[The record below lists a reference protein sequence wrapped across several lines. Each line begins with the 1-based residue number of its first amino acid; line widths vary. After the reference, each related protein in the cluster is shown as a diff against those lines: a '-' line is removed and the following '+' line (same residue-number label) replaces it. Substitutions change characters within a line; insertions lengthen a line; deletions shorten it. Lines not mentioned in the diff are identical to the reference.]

1 MAYGVGLLV
10 FLSAD
15 AEKSGGRPPC
25 RGKLLR
31 GFLVGVSVRL
41 LAYVADMPTPQ
52 YANNVPPQTPP
63 KPKKLE
69 QRLAEAIRARGFA
82 LETEKAYWMWT
93 RQFILHFDM
102 RHPEEMGDAEVQEFL
117 THLAVD
123 RELRGSSQSQCLNAL
138 VFLYKFVLG
147 KPLGDV
153 SSFVRAH
160 RVKKMPVVLSKG
172 EVFRLLEV
180 LERQS
185 RLMCQLL
192 YGAGLRCM
200 ECVRLRV
207 KDVDLERGIIT
218 LCDTKGGTGR
228 TTMLPQGSIAALR
241 EQLALAR
248 VLWEKDRAEGV
259 PGVGLPGAFERKDP
273 MAGTRWEW
281 FWVWPSRALS
291 ADPRS
296 GVVRRHHVMEDN
308 IQRAVKKAAEKT
320 GIAKRVSPHVLRH
333 SFATHLLESG
343 KDIRTIQT
351 LMGHRDVE
359 TTMIYTHVANVP
371 GLGVR
376 SPLDDL

>member
-1 MAYGVGLLV
+1 
-10 FLSAD
+10 
-15 AEKSGGRPPC
+15 
-25 RGKLLR
+25 
-31 GFLVGVSVRL
+31 
-41 LAYVADMPTPQ
+41 
-52 YANNVPPQTPP
+52 
-63 KPKKLE
+63 
-69 QRLAEAIRARGFA
+69 
-82 LETEKAYWMWT
+82 
-93 RQFILHFDM
+93 
-102 RHPEEMGDAEVQEFL
+102 
-117 THLAVD
+117 VD
-123 RELRGSSQSQCLNAL
+123 RELRGSSQAQCLNAL

-153 SSFVRAH
+153 SSFVKAQ

-172 EVFRLLEV
+172 EVLRLLEA
-180 LERQS
+180 LEPQS

-228 TTMLPQGSIAALR
+228 TTMLPQSSIAPLR
-241 EQLALAR
+241 EQIAR
-248 VLWEKDRAEGV
+248 ARRLWEKDRADGV

-273 MAGTRWEW
+273 KAGERWEW

-291 ADPRS
+291 PDPRS

-308 IQRAVKKAAEKT
+308 IQRAVKKAAERT

-333 SFATHLLESG
+333 SFATHLLEAG

-351 LMGHRDVE
+351 LMGHRDVA
-359 TTMIYTHVANVP
+359 TTMIYTHVAKVP

>member
-1 MAYGVGLLV
+1 
-10 FLSAD
+10 
-15 AEKSGGRPPC
+15 
-25 RGKLLR
+25 
-31 GFLVGVSVRL
+31 
-41 LAYVADMPTPQ
+41 LAYAPDMPTSQ
-52 YANNVPPQTPP
+52 NANLSSPQTPP

-69 QRLAEAIRARGFA
+69 QKLAEAVRARGFS

-93 RQFILHFDM
+93 RQFILHFDK
-102 RHPEEMGDAEVQEFL
+102 RHPEEMGDAQVQEFL

-123 RELRGSSQSQCLNAL
+123 RELRGSSQAQCLNAL

-153 SSFVRAH
+153 SSFVRAQ
-160 RVKKMPVVLSKG
+160 RVKKMPVVLSKA
-172 EVFRLLEV
+172 EVGQLLEA
-180 LERQS
+180 LEPQS

-207 KDVDLERGIIT
+207 KDVDLGRGLIT

-228 TTMLPQGSIAALR
+228 TTMLPQGAIEPLR
-241 EQLALAR
+241 EQLAKAR

-273 MAGTRWEW
+273 KAGERWEW

-291 ADPRS
+291 PDPRS
-296 GVVRRHHVMEDN
+296 GVVRRHHLMEDN

-333 SFATHLLESG
+333 SFATHLLEAG
-343 KDIRTIQT
+343 RDIRTIQT

-359 TTMIYTHVANVP
+359 TTMIYTHVAKVP

-376 SPLDDL
+376 SPLDDLAPAAP